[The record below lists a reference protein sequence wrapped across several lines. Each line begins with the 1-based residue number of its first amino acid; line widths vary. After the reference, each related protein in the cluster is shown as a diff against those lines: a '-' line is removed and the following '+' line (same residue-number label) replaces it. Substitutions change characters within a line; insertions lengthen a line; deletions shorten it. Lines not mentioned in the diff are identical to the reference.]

1 MTDLQQ
7 MAKFL
12 TAYDCKELLISQEG
26 IETPK
31 DLVSFMEGEL
41 EIYKEEILEG
51 FGSSE
56 RFLSVCNTQEAVEL
70 AHKVGWEY
78 IDTLE
83 VEEESDFSYELARE
97 RACYA
102 RGF

>member
-12 TAYDCKELLISQEG
+12 TAYDCKGLLISQEG

-56 RFLSVCNTQEAVEL
+56 RFLVCCNTQEAVEL

-83 VEEESDFSYELARE
+83 VEEEIDSSYELARE

>member
-7 MAKFL
+7 MEKFL
-12 TAYDCKELLISQEG
+12 TAYDCKELLIAQEG
-26 IETPK
+26 VSTPK
-31 DLVSFMEGEL
+31 DLVSLMGGEL
-41 EIYKEEILEG
+41 ETYKEEILVG

-78 IDTLE
+78 IDSLL
-83 VEEESDFSYELARE
+83 VEEESDFSYELERE

>member
-7 MAKFL
+7 MEKFL
-12 TAYDCKELLISQEG
+12 TAYDCKELLIAQEG
-26 IETPK
+26 VSTPK
-31 DLVSFMEGEL
+31 DLVSLMGGEL
-41 EIYKEEILEG
+41 ETYKEEILVG

-70 AHKVGWEY
+70 AHKV
-78 IDTLE
+78 
-83 VEEESDFSYELARE
+83 EESDFSYELERE

>member
-12 TAYDCKELLISQEG
+12 TAYDCKGLLISQEG

-31 DLVSFMEGEL
+31 DLVSFMNGEL

-78 IDTLE
+78 IDTLQ

>member
-7 MAKFL
+7 MEKFL
-12 TAYDCKELLISQEG
+12 AAYDCKELLIAQEG
-26 IETPK
+26 ISTPS
-31 DLVSFMEGEL
+31 DLVSFMGGEL
-41 EIYKEEILEG
+41 ETYKEEILEG
-51 FGSSE
+51 FGSE
-56 RFLSVCNTQEAVEL
+56 AQFLSVCNTQEAVEI

-83 VEEESDFSYELARE
+83 VEEEDYSYELARE